1 MNKILKWILGIFPAL
16 GGILTAI
23 VLGSKKNKKV
33 NELKTKIKD
42 VNKDIKKAKDQ
53 GDALQQTL
61 KSKKKA
67 LEEIKKNKEGYKST
81 EKNAN
86 KAADFLKKYANKK
99 LEK

>member
-61 KSKKKA
+61 KSKKRA
-67 LEEIKKNKEGYKST
+67 LEEIKAQKFKKKDIGAKEAS
-81 EKNAN
+81 N
-86 KAADFLKKYANKK
+86 FLKKYSKK
-99 LEK
+99 RK